1 MSSPMHPMPTMMF
14 ASPVPTVT
22 SAAPHTSTAGSEA
35 KMPAVITS
43 DPAIIVDTAAAKN
56 LLLVNRPGCQYDAKA
71 SAVSVMPPTTALA
84 SRVHKYTGSNRG
96 KAL

>member
-1 MSSPMHPMPTMMF
+1 MQPMPTMIF

-22 SAAPHTSTAGSEA
+22 SAAPHTSTAGNGA

-43 DPAIIVDTAAAKN
+43 DPTTMVDTVAAR
-56 LLLVNRPGCQYDAKA
+56 NRRLANRRGYQYEANA

-84 SRVHKYTGSNRG
+84 SRVHRYTGSNRG